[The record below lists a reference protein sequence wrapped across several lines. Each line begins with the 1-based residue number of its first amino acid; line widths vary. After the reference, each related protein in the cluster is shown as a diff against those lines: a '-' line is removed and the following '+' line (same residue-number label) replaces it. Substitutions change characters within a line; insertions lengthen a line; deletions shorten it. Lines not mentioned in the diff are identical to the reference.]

1 MESKEF
7 QSFFV
12 DSLKLLFEEKL
23 STKFNSKNPKIVE
36 YQKNISDLT
45 FTFNISKD
53 NVIYKIYYFL
63 DKKLIL
69 NLTKSFINDID
80 TLDIESDLFLH
91 VINEINSNIV
101 KSKISEKVIIRKK
114 TKEKLESDYVI
125 SKSERVLENEKKLK
139 LNLFT
144 LSSSKGDISIGFQ
157 EDIINEIK
165 NIKSDIFIEK
175 SKKEDFANSMI
186 STVQLLEV
194 KKNILTSLSEIK
206 DLKGDNEF
214 LLRKSKAIADLSKL
228 WIDILKE
235 EEKS

>member
-23 STKFNSKNPKIVE
+23 STKFNSKNPKIVD

-53 NVIYKIYYFL
+53 NVIYKINYFL

-69 NLTKSFINDID
+69 NLTKTFINDID

-114 TKEKLESDYVI
+114 TKEKLESDYII
-125 SKSERVLENEKKLK
+125 SKSERVLENENKLK

-144 LSSSKGDISIGFQ
+144 LSSNKGDISIGFQ
-157 EDIINEIK
+157 EDIINEVK

-175 SKKEDFANSMI
+175 SKKEDFANSMM

-206 DLKGDNEF
+206 DLRGDNEF

>member
-36 YQKNISDLT
+36 YQKSISDLT

-53 NVIYKIYYFL
+53 QVIYKIYYFL

-69 NLTKSFINDID
+69 NLTKSFINEID

-125 SKSERVLENEKKLK
+125 SKSERVLENENKLK

-144 LSSSKGDISIGFQ
+144 LSSNKGDISIGFQ
-157 EDIINEIK
+157 EDIIKEVK
-165 NIKSDIFIEK
+165 NVKSDIFIEK
-175 SKKEDFANSMI
+175 SKKEDFANSMM

-206 DLKGDNEF
+206 DLRGDNEF

-235 EEKS
+235 EENN

>member
-23 STKFNSKNPKIVE
+23 SIKFNSKNPKIVE
-36 YQKNISDLT
+36 YQKSISDLT

-53 NVIYKIYYFL
+53 HVIYKIYYFL

-69 NLTKSFINDID
+69 NLTKSFINEID

-114 TKEKLESDYVI
+114 TKEKLESDYLI
-125 SKSERVLENEKKLK
+125 SKSERVLENENKLK

-157 EDIINEIK
+157 EDIINEVK

-175 SKKEDFANSMI
+175 SKKEDFANSMM

-228 WIDILKE
+228 WMDILKE
-235 EEKS
+235 EENN

>member
-23 STKFNSKNPKIVE
+23 STKFNSKNPKIVD
-36 YQKNISDLT
+36 YQKSISDLT

-53 NVIYKIYYFL
+53 NVIYKINYFL

-69 NLTKSFINDID
+69 NLTKTFINDID

-114 TKEKLESDYVI
+114 TKEKLESDYII
-125 SKSERVLENEKKLK
+125 SKSERVLENENKLK

-144 LSSSKGDISIGFQ
+144 LSSNKGDISIGFQ
-157 EDIINEIK
+157 EDIINEVK

-175 SKKEDFANSMI
+175 SKKEDFANSMM

-206 DLKGDNEF
+206 DLRGDNEF
-214 LLRKSKAIADLSKL
+214 LLRKSKTIADLSKL

-235 EEKS
+235 EENT